1 MKKGDIILTPFPFTD
16 LSQNKV
22 RPAIILSSGIS
33 ERDVI
38 ICFISSVIHRIE
50 NETDILLKDNDST
63 FPKSGLKVSSL
74 IKTNKIATVD
84 KGIILGKLGEL
95 DSELLNKLDFNLK
108 KIFDLKS

>member
-16 LSQNKV
+16 LSQSKV
-22 RPAIILSSGIS
+22 RPAIVLAAGVYD
-33 ERDVI
+33 RDVI
-38 ICFISSVIHRIE
+38 ICFISSVINKTM
-50 NETDILLKDNDST
+50 NETDILILDNDTT
-63 FPKSGLKVSSL
+63 FSKSGLKVSSM

-108 KIFDLKS
+108 KIFDLRS